1 MTSYRCQAPCR
12 HPACL
17 YAQAGASMLC
27 GVGASSYFEK
37 HILRMVWVVRQLL
50 SLDLKEAK
58 ALLDILVGEVEKR
71 GS

>member
-1 MTSYRCQAPCR
+1 MLKRGPRCSA
-12 HPACL
+12 
-17 YAQAGASMLC
+17 ASEC
-27 GVGASSYFEK
+27 GASSFFEK

-71 GS
+71 SS

>member
-1 MTSYRCQAPCR
+1 MLKR
-12 HPACL
+12 
-17 YAQAGASMLC
+17 GASMLC
-27 GVGASSYFEK
+27 GVRIGASSYFEK

-71 GS
+71 SS